1 MGRDALMA
9 EFLARGDELANGH
22 VLRSP
27 PGLTSAVENLPCLAE
42 VVVEV
47 VHVLGHSV
55 VLAEFRRR
63 ELR

>member
-1 MGRDALMA
+1 MRGDALMA

-27 PGLTSAVENLPCLAE
+27 PSLASTVENFPCLAE

-47 VHVLGHSV
+47 VHVFGHSV